1 MKQKLPL
8 ILLLALLTG
17 LLPVLN
23 LFAQEQPVRVT
34 LREVNALPQSRI
46 DSLMNLGPNMT
57 IDEIQQ
63 LAQGPYAGK
72 KIAFTA
78 VLLSDPLNS
87 GLANFSGGRISRMH
101 VFVRDTSASSQ
112 GNEGMAIQIV
122 DGNWDTNGL
131 DGFLPGD
138 VLDIVGT
145 VSYFTGAGGASM
157 QLAPES
163 IEFVGDYQGLGLNA
177 SIMDPIVT
185 TTADINRNVG
195 GGKMQINWQK
205 YPDLNSNYV
214 RIEQAVVID
223 RTIDNTG
230 RPDWMISTDGGQT
243 LLHIYDIS
251 LRYRNDRSTYQP
263 GFNTR
268 NPNDPFVPP
277 PPGSVINLQGY
288 LVFQGD
294 DPFGIGQPNGAI
306 FAIAPWEDTDVEIVE
321 SPPIITGLTKPN
333 YVPGANPVS
342 VSVNVQVD
350 PARTLASVELY
361 YTTSVSTDTSS
372 ISMTPGAGI
381 SFTAEIPPQPDGA
394 FVSYWVEA
402 EDNTG
407 ARSRSETQFYRVLVD
422 GINEIKDIQ
431 ETFGGGPGPSPFENI
446 TTDMDIT
453 ATVQSQ
459 PSISGL
465 VSIQDDANLN
475 PWTGILLNP
484 TQDLLQL
491 QRGDVIHISR
501 AHIYESFGV
510 TMLDSV
516 SFTKQSS
523 GDFLG
528 YKRMTTDQMQ
538 LLEVAEA
545 HEDMLVRFDS
555 VTIVD
560 PDAGF
565 GEWRFSSDGTLDN
578 SVLADDRSQ
587 AIGRDFASTTFVE
600 GMQLAYIQ
608 GIWWYSFGNY
618 KLVPE
623 DPTTDIKIITTA
635 AEDDVLPTTP
645 VLVGNYPNPFTHA
658 TTITFQVGAPMDVSL
673 EVFDL
678 LGRKVRTLVEGP
690 VPAGTHTIHMQARDL
705 PAGLYIYRLSAGT
718 TVVNRTMTILK

>member
-1 MKQKLPL
+1 MKNRLPF
-8 ILLLALLTG
+8 ILLLTLFTG
-17 LLPVLN
+17 LYPALN
-23 LFAQEQPVRVT
+23 LFAQEQPLRVT
-34 LREVNALPQSRI
+34 LREVNALPPSRI
-46 DSLMNLGPNMT
+46 DSLMTLGPNMT

-72 KIAFTA
+72 KIAITA

-87 GLANFSGGRISRMH
+87 GLANFSGGRISRLH

-145 VSYFTGAGGASM
+145 VGYFTGAGGASM

-177 SIMDPIVT
+177 SIMEPIKV
-185 TTADINRNVG
+185 TTADINRSVG
-195 GGKMQINWQK
+195 DGKVQINWQN
-205 YPDLNSNYV
+205 YPNLNSNFV

-230 RPDWMISTDGGQT
+230 RPNWMISSDGGQT

-251 LRYRNDRSTYQP
+251 LRYRNDRATYQP
-263 GFNTR
+263 GFNNR
-268 NPNDPFVPP
+268 DPNDPFVPP

-294 DPFGIGQPNGAI
+294 DPFGIGQPDGAV
-306 FAIAPWEDTDVEIVE
+306 FAIAPWEDMDVEIVE
-321 SPPIITGLTKPN
+321 SPPIITGLSKPN
-333 YVPGANPVS
+333 YVPGANPVTI
-342 VSVNVQVD
+342 SVNVQVD
-350 PARTLASVELY
+350 PARTLSKVELY
-361 YTTSVSTDTSS
+361 YTTSVSTDTLSVD
-372 ISMTPGAGI
+372 MTPGAGI
-381 SFTAEIPPQPDGA
+381 SYTAEIPPQPDGA

-407 ARSRSETQFYRVLVD
+407 ARSKSEVQFYRVLVD

-431 ETFGGGPGPSPFENI
+431 ETFSGGPGPSPFENI

-459 PSISGL
+459 PGISGL
-465 VSIQDDANLN
+465 VSVQDDANLS

-484 TQDLLQL
+484 TQELLQL
-491 QRGDVIHISR
+491 QRGDVIHITR
-501 AHIYESFGV
+501 ARIYESFGV

-516 SFTKQSS
+516 TFTKQGS

-528 YKRMTTDQMQ
+528 YKRMTTDQMR
-538 LLEVAEA
+538 LSEVAEA

-565 GEWRFSSDGTLDN
+565 GEWRFSSDGTMEN

-587 AIGRDFASTTFVE
+587 AIAPDFASTTFTE

-623 DPTTDIKIITTA
+623 DPTTDIKIISTA
-635 AEDDVLPTTP
+635 AEDEELPTTP
-645 VLVGNYPNPFTHA
+645 ILLGNYPNPFTRT
-658 TTITFQVGAPMDVSL
+658 TTITFEVGVPSNVRL

-678 LGRKVRTLVEGP
+678 LGRKVRTLLQGP
-690 VPAGTHTIHMQARDL
+690 VPAGTHTVTLDAAYL
-705 PAGLYIYRLSAGT
+705 PAGLYIYRLSTGT
-718 TVVNRTMTILK
+718 TVVNRKMTILK